1 MKSVSH
7 FMKSM
12 VAVCLLIAVFSFEDA
27 QVTTPGPAKVAF
39 ANAAT
44 TNAARAV
51 KTPDAVIAL
60 RFAEGGWKNSDNN
73 ALWEGTLKALREAQS
88 DAVDVIVYDAKSP
101 LPVAANLVLA
111 TGEAYESI
119 QTQAQHHPDV
129 QFVLL
134 DSPSTLR
141 RNNLKTVTFADL
153 EISYLLGYL
162 AGSLSQTGILG
173 FVGDSSVKTLSKQ
186 AAFYQ
191 GVMMACQRCKLESAF
206 VESSQDTVKA
216 KSLTQT
222 LQQKGADIVYAEAG
236 EASQGVVDFVNE
248 SQCFSNTLTR
258 PSPLSIAL
266 TSVSKGIDYL
276 SSCPSGSPLF
286 FMGAGRFQPELGD
299 TDSDMATLNHGL
311 SSVAKRINL
320 AAYESVRAFLNDT
333 LTAGHEQRGLED
345 GGVDIAVNDYN
356 RALLPSEV
364 LSQIEALKAQII
376 AGELVIETP

>member
-73 ALWEGTLKALREAQS
+73 ALWEGTLKALREAQN
-88 DAVDVIVYDAKSP
+88 DAVDVLVYDAKSP

-141 RNNLKTVTFADL
+141 HNNLKTVTFEDL

-173 FVGDSSVKTLSKQ
+173 FVGDTSAKTLSKQ

-191 GVMMACQRCKLESAF
+191 GVR
-206 VESSQDTVKA
+206 A

-276 SSCPSGSPLF
+276 SSCPSASPLF

-311 SSVAKRINL
+311 SSVAKRIDL

-364 LSQIEALKAQII
+364 LSQIETLKAQII
-376 AGELVIETP
+376 AAELVIETPPLTR